1 MSYRGVRVKGF
12 LRLLAI
18 PHFFPRRKKWG
29 KKDAPVKSRFP
40 RRSARLRETQN
51 SLRSN
56 MLRFFFRKRLPAR
69 GFSTGEAPPPHPSL
83 YTFLILRGNRETE
96 SKFRG
101 RDGKDTQKTFFS
113 WFLWDIFSCFTMA
126 YVHAYQNFWGI
137 ARIFIPRPPQTLQQ
151 ERNLWA
157 TCKIKLP
164 GFTPEKH
171 RAPAASTSP
180 VSLHLHPR
188 NPGDGGGYNPPR

>member
-1 MSYRGVRVKGF
+1 MTGVQGF
-12 LRLLAI
+12 FVAGNPPL
-18 PHFFPRRKKWG
+18 FPSSEKVG

-69 GFSTGEAPPPHPSL
+69 GFSTGEATPPHPSL

-113 WFLWDIFSCFTMA
+113 WFLWDIFSCLTMA

-137 ARIFIPRPPQTLQQ
+137 ARLDISEDIDP
-151 ERNLWA
+151 
-157 TCKIKLP
+157 
-164 GFTPEKH
+164 PEK
-171 RAPAASTSP
+171 RPGGARSP
-180 VSLHLHPR
+180 EIGIRVR
-188 NPGDGGGYNPPR
+188 KIIV